1 MSNNTNTM
9 KKSLRERAKEFDIQL
24 PLMEGREKG
33 ETKELIATVCTIDD
47 YGFLPNEA
55 GEPYAVFT
63 VKERPKKFYFGGSVL
78 TARLSELEAEGYHD
92 TIVAEGLPVLMTE
105 ARAKKSNRAY
115 TNVEFYPEG

>member
-1 MSNNTNTM
+1 MSNNTM
-9 KKSLRERAKEFDIQL
+9 KKSLRERAKEFSVQL

-63 VKERPKKFYFGGSVL
+63 VKERPNKFYFGGSVL
-78 TARLSELEAEGYHD
+78 TARLSDLLERVILCEELQQN
-92 TIVAEGLPVLMTE
+92 VK
-105 ARAKKSNRAY
+105 RAKL
-115 TNVEFYPEG
+115 E